1 MMQNDIS
8 GKEADF
14 KMESMIY
21 ASKIKVYAKSY
32 RVFSSLSIGGAELIS
47 LSPSY
52 KLYTEAIG
60 AY

>member
-1 MMQNDIS
+1 
-8 GKEADF
+8 
-14 KMESMIY
+14 MIY